1 MVLRPSLKK
10 LNLNVEREG
19 MSLVFGGFYM
29 DDETSRHTHFDN
41 PLPVFGFPFQSMY

>member
-1 MVLRPSLKK
+1 
-10 LNLNVEREG
+10 

-41 PLPVFGFPFQSMY
+41 PQPVLGISST